1 MSGNCWH
8 EPPTLH
14 NERRWRCVQD
24 TNDQLVQRQRPQSSD
39 GVQHRDAQWEYIGVG
54 YHNGPKLLS
63 GCLPGDDKCECMYH
77 DRKPLGHCKKD
88 ADCRIRFGLDS
99 GIHCVSPPFKLPLN
113 PPLYFAAR
121 PATTSHRVRSLR
133 DRRRLQVI
141 PSIQATLQKRRLR
154 RRERRKAITV
164 AVETGTNLNLGG
176 RNSGRTIPQWG
187 IRFGLEGFEV
197 MDLVPMPTPI

>member
-1 MSGNCWH
+1 MSRIPTTNWYNDNALSPAMECSIETPSGNILGWDTIMGQSCLVVAYLGTTSANACITTESHWDIAKRMRTA
-8 EPPTLH
+8 EFDSEWIVEFIAFPLRLDFPLTL
-14 NERRWRCVQD
+14 R
-24 TNDQLVQRQRPQSSD
+24 
-39 GVQHRDAQWEYIGVG
+39 
-54 YHNGPKLLS
+54 
-63 GCLPGDDKCECMYH
+63 
-77 DRKPLGHCKKD
+77 
-88 ADCRIRFGLDS
+88 
-99 GIHCVSPPFKLPLN
+99 
-113 PPLYFAAR
+113 LYFAAR
-121 PATTSHRVRSLR
+121 PATTSHRVRNLR